1 MPKNLLTLQ
10 WRNPVFHQ
18 QYSLNNQIRRTMNTN
33 WSLVTLSL
41 CGALS
46 IAAPQPTHAEP
57 HVPVVQTTAE
67 TLRFTVANPGELAQT
82 ILDQGLTWTDIQDI
96 AVTGELNDTDL
107 GVFKRFTNLTKMD
120 LSGANFDKLPDSFV
134 KSTLL
139 KLREVKLPVLESI
152 GNFAFYECSA
162 LSDVEIAGVKVI
174 MNYAFANTNLQTINL
189 PSQMEEIHNN
199 TFEQTKLTSIAI
211 PEGIRTIPSCCFKYC
226 NQLTTVTL
234 PSTIETIENEA
245 FAYSG
250 LTAVNLSGVAH
261 IGYGAFSGCRALAQV
276 TFDDFLVELGG
287 DAFNQCVSLT
297 KVELPP
303 YLRSISQSF
312 SGCTNLKKVTSKAVT
327 PPWAAGC
334 PLGQED
340 MTHVKLYVSAISVG
354 TYRNKNGWKDFYSI
368 YPLDEPV
375 SQIMVNTPMT
385 LEDGTQVADDAEIIL
400 NWQDTGPYFPGQVGE
415 LTYNG
420 TTPLNLG
427 TFVHSHYLKNMRSSY
442 IASDLGFDEHTILKA
457 NGPMTAKE
465 VVNLFT
471 PSYSSKWYFVSFP
484 NDVQFSDIS
493 NDQGAVFVIR
503 RYNSTNRGFQA
514 GNTWE
519 NVSKGDKLNA
529 YEGYILRTRGEQA
542 EFLFPS
548 MDNEKKNNLFASGD
562 VTLPLKE
569 YYSAKDQHRSWNFIG
584 NPYPC
589 YYPIEKTDYTAPITV
604 YNQSQE
610 RYEAYS
616 PLDDI
621 YILHPGEAFFVQKP
635 STLNAIRFSAEGR
648 MNLIEAMEYVGSGAL
663 RSTRKGSRQLFNLQ
677 LTDGEHTDHTRF
689 VINEQ
694 ASLHYEMD
702 KDASKFQEN
711 ESNVPLIFTIADS
724 VRYAINERPLSDG
737 KIAVGYYAPEK
748 GRYTLRLSRPST
760 QNTWLIDR
768 NTGKTQPLDEG
779 YTFETE
785 PGYHDDRFT
794 VTLGDAVANE
804 TIDAEKPQIEVGL
817 GQVRVSEAYTLYTPL
832 GQYIGQYAAGETA
845 YVKADTYLV
854 VSQHIHQLI
863 VVKS

>member
-1 MPKNLLTLQ
+1 MYT
-10 WRNPVFHQ
+10 H
-18 QYSLNNQIRRTMNTN
+18 
-33 WSLVTLSL
+33 WSFLTLSL

-46 IAAPQPTHAEP
+46 LVAPQPTHAEP
-57 HVPVVQTTAE
+57 HVPTVQTSAE
-67 TLRFTVANPGELAQT
+67 TLRVTVVNPGELAQT
-82 ILDQGLTWTDIQDI
+82 ILERGLTWTDIQEI

-107 GVFKRFTNLTKMD
+107 GVFKRMTNLTKLD
-120 LSGANFDKLPDSFV
+120 LSGATFDELPDSFV
-134 KSTLL
+134 KSSLL
-139 KLREVKLPVLESI
+139 KLREVKLPVMETI

-162 LSDVEIAGVKVI
+162 LSDVEITGVKII
-174 MNYAFANTNLQTINL
+174 MNYAFANTDLQTIKL
-189 PSQMEEIHNN
+189 PSQMEEIHNSA
-199 TFEQTKLTSIAI
+199 FEQTQLTSIVI

-226 NQLTTVTL
+226 DQLTTVTL
-234 PSTIETIENEA
+234 PTTIENIENEA
-245 FAYSG
+245 FSFSG
-250 LTAVNLSGVAH
+250 LTAIDLSGVQRA
-261 IGYGAFSGCRALAQV
+261 GYGAFAGCDNLAQV
-276 TFDDFLVELGG
+276 TFDDFMVELGA
-287 DAFNQCVSLT
+287 DAFNGCVSLT
-297 KVELPP
+297 EVELPP

-327 PPWAAGC
+327 PPWASGC

-340 MTHVKLYVSAISVG
+340 MTNVKLYVPAMSVS
-354 TYRNKNGWKDFYSI
+354 TYRNKNGWREFYNI
-368 YPLDEPV
+368 YPLDAPV
-375 SQIMVNTPMT
+375 SDIMINTPMT
-385 LEDGTQVADDAEIIL
+385 IEDGTQVADNADIIL
-400 NWQDTGPYFPGQVGE
+400 NWQDTGPSFPGQVGE

-427 TFVHSHYLKNMRSSY
+427 TFVHSHYPKSTRSSN
-442 IASDLGFDEHTILKA
+442 IASNLGIDEHTVLKA
-457 NGPMTAKE
+457 NGPITAKE
-465 VVNLFT
+465 VVNLYI
-471 PSYSSKWYFVSFP
+471 PDYSSKWYFVSFP

-493 NDQGAVFVIR
+493 NDQGAIFVIR
-503 RYNSTNRGFQA
+503 RYNSANRGYQIT
-514 GNTWE
+514 NTWE
-519 NVSKGDKLNA
+519 NVAAGDKLNA
-529 YEGYILRTRGEQA
+529 YEGYILRTLGEQA

-548 MDNEKKNNLFASGD
+548 MDNATKNNLFASGD

-569 YYSAKDQHRSWNFIG
+569 YYSAKEQHRSWNFIG

-604 YNQSQE
+604 YNQDQE

-635 STLNAIRFSAEGR
+635 SSLNAIRFSAEGR
-648 MNLIEAMEYVGSGAL
+648 MNLIEAMQYVEGGAL
-663 RSTRKGSRQLFNLQ
+663 RSTHIGSRQLYNLQ

-694 ASLHYEMD
+694 ASLRYEMD

-711 ESNVPLIFTIADS
+711 ESNVPLLYTVADS

-737 KIAVGYYAPEK
+737 KITVGYYAPEK
-748 GRYTLRLSRPST
+748 GSYTLRLSTSSNET
-760 QNTWLIDR
+760 AWLTDR
-768 NTGKTQPLDEG
+768 NSGKTQPIDEG

-785 PGYHDDRFT
+785 PGYYDDRFT
-794 VTLGDAVANE
+794 VTLGDAVASE
-804 TIDAEKPQIEVGL
+804 AISAEQPQIEVGQ

-845 YVKADTYLV
+845 YVKAGTYLV